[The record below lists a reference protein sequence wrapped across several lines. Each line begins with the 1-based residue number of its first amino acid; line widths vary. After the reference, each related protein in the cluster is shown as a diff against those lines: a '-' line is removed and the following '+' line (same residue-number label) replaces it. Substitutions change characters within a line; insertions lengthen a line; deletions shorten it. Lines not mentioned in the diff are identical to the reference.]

1 LNCDTCGQT
10 CEGDAITVSKK
21 GRMLHFC
28 SGDCEVMFDQD
39 RNGRR

>member
-1 LNCDTCGQT
+1 MNCDTCGQP
-10 CEGDAITVSKK
+10 CEGAITVSKK
-21 GRMLHFC
+21 GRVMHFC